1 MEHIYM
7 TEDEIKDLSLA
18 DLRAPTEDEELR
30 DNFRRMFQ
38 IMGLIYKN
46 QIEILNKLDSAV

>member
-18 DLRAPTEDEELR
+18 DLRVPTEDEELR

>member
-46 QIEILNKLDSAV
+46 QIEILNKLDAVV